1 MPAADQAGRKPRRAR
16 GASSIRDAAR
26 SAAGGEAE
34 APAAGGGESK
44 SSPAPPKPQPA
55 RRRRASRK
63 PRIPVAD
70 AAAVPAE
77 GDEAIPEPEWWER
90 EALPDP
96 DQVSAG
102 SPFDPQR
109 TLGEWLEGL
118 IPPNAQIH
126 FINAG
131 REFASG
137 MQLTVDH
144 HLQRFTGRRGEPG
157 PSGPVR
163 IEIE

>member
-1 MPAADQAGRKPRRAR
+1 MPAADQPGRKPRRVRA
-16 GASSIRDAAR
+16 ASSIRDAAR
-26 SAAGGEAE
+26 SAAGREAE
-34 APAAGGGESK
+34 TPATGGGETAP
-44 SSPAPPKPQPA
+44 SSPPPKPQPA
-55 RRRRASRK
+55 RRHAAA
-63 PRIPVAD
+63 IPV
-70 AAAVPAE
+70 E

-90 EALPDP
+90 EALPDSS
-96 DQVSAG
+96 DVSPG
-102 SPFDPQR
+102 SAFDPQR

-118 IPPNAQIH
+118 IPPNAQTH

-157 PSGPVR
+157 PAGPVR